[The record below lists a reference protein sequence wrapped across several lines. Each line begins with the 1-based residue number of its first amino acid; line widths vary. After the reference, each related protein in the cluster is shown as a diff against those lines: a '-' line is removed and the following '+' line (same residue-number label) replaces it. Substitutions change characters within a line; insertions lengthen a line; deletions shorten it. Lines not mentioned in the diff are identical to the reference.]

1 MKRVCLLLILAL
13 VLALSVASAHAFPF
27 PYTDVRGQALGG
39 AYVAAAKGVGSVNYN
54 PAGLAR
60 GRMFEFVAP
69 ATVRF
74 DDHIDIDAK
83 LTQIENITGGQD
95 FATWAPGATTTD
107 LDQIVSLI
115 SQLNV
120 SGENSIDLMMYASG
134 GVSLNV
140 FNFAGAVSYN
150 YEVIASMI
158 TSMDTINV
166 NTASSTAT
174 TFISNNTSTLLFK
187 GLEDRQVVLTG
198 AKEFG
203 SYALGANLRQIQ
215 AKTYATSLALFNNTN
230 PNIKDELTK
239 NGKSESATAI
249 DVGLQFELL
258 PTLRGGVVGKNI
270 NSPEFTLPGTAGTL
284 ELESRYRA
292 GIAWDLPIVMVVADL
307 DLTTTT
313 SLSGA
318 EFREMAVGAEINL
331 VGIQLRAGFSQNL
344 ALDSANALIHAG
356 FGVGGFLDVAAS
368 ADADGKSIS
377 GGAAISLKF

>member
-1 MKRVCLLLILAL
+1 MKKVCILLILVL
-13 VLALSVASAHAFPF
+13 VPAFSVATAHAFPF
-27 PYTDVRGQALGG
+27 PYTDVRGQAMGG

-69 ATVRF
+69 FTVRF
-74 DDHIDIDAK
+74 DDHIDIDDK
-83 LTQIENITGGQD
+83 LTQIENITGGQS
-95 FATWAPGATTTD
+95 FAIWASNATISD

-115 SQLNV
+115 GQLNV
-120 SGENSIDLMMYASG
+120 PGENSIDLRMYTSG
-134 GVSLNV
+134 GVSLNA
-140 FNFAGAVSYN
+140 FGLAGAVSYN

-158 TSMDTINV
+158 TSMDTTNI
-166 NTASSTAT
+166 STT
-174 TFISNNTSTLLFK
+174 PGPSFIGTNNSELLFR
-187 GLEDRQVVLTG
+187 GIEDRQVVLTG

-203 SYALGANLRQIQ
+203 TYALGANLRQIQ

-230 PNIKDELTK
+230 PDIKDELTK

-258 PTLRGGVVGKNI
+258 PTLRGGIVGKNI
-270 NSPEFTLPGTAGTL
+270 NSPEFTLPGTGGVL

-292 GIAWDLPIVMVVADL
+292 GIAWDLPMVMVVADL
-307 DLTTTT
+307 DLTTTS

-331 VGIQLRAGFSQNL
+331 IGIQLRAGLSQNL
-344 ALDSANALIHAG
+344 ALDGANALIHAG
-356 FGVGGFLDVAAS
+356 FGLGGFLDVAAS
-368 ADADGKSIS
+368 TDADGKSIS

>member
-1 MKRVCLLLILAL
+1 MKRFCILLILVL
-13 VLALSVASAHAFPF
+13 VLAFSVASVHAFPF
-27 PYTDVRGQALGG
+27 PHTDVRGQALGG

-69 ATVRF
+69 ATLRF
-74 DDHIDIDAK
+74 SDHIDIDDK
-83 LTQIENITGGQD
+83 LTQIENITGGST
-95 FATWAPGATTTD
+95 FATWASGASTTN

-115 SQLNV
+115 GQLNV
-120 SGENSIDLMMYASG
+120 SGENSIDLRIYTSG

-140 FNFAGAVSYN
+140 FGIAGAVSYN

-158 TSMDTINV
+158 TSMDTVNV
-166 NTASSTAT
+166 NTTSAVAS
-174 TFISNNTSTLLFK
+174 TFVGNNTSTLQFR
-187 GLEDRQVVLTG
+187 GIEDRQVVLTG

-203 SYALGANLRQIQ
+203 SLALGVNLRQIQ
-215 AKTYATSLALFNNTN
+215 ATAYATSLVLFDNTD
-230 PNIKDELTK
+230 PDIRDELTV
-239 NGKSESATAI
+239 NGVSESATAI
-249 DVGLQFELL
+249 DVGIQFELL
-258 PTLRGGVVGKNI
+258 PTLRGGLVGRNV
-270 NSPEFTLPGTAGTL
+270 NSPEFTLPGTAGIL

-307 DLTTTT
+307 DLTTTK

-331 VGIQLRAGFSQNL
+331 VGIQLRAGYSKNL
-344 ALDSANALIHAG
+344 ALDSADAIIHAG
-356 FGVGGFLDVAAS
+356 FGLGGFLDVAAS
-368 ADADGKSIS
+368 ADAGGKSIS